1 MTDQDITLG
10 EKIQSEK
17 GGQDGHRDRAAVA
30 ADIDNSLLRDR
41 HWLKRQ
47 WRSWKRLSGKERTHF
62 YKRLES
68 SVAATER
75 RRSQTIRLNWN
86 ESLPVVHKK
95 DDIASLISSHQV
107 VIIAGETGSGKTTQ
121 LPKICLDLG
130 LGIHGLIGHTQ
141 PRRLAARSVA
151 TRIAE
156 ELETELG
163 SQVGYQVRFTD
174 QVSDQT
180 RVKLMTDGILLA
192 EIQNDK
198 FLNNYDTIIIDEAH
212 ERSLNI
218 DFLLGYLKLL
228 LPKRPDLKL
237 IITSAT
243 IDVDRFANHFAN
255 EKGERAQ
262 VIEVSG
268 RTYPVEVLYRPL
280 ADLEVDAKD
289 SDERQLQGIYQA
301 LGEIDALEREGFGHR
316 LGDVLIFLP
325 GERDIRETA
334 HFLREKCLRDQK
346 LRDTEILPLYAR
358 LSNAEQNRI
367 FQTHA
372 GRRVI
377 LSTNVAETSLTVP
390 GIHYVIDPG
399 TARISRYSVRGKVQR
414 LPIEAV
420 SQASANQR
428 KGRCGRVAEGICIR
442 LYDESDFYGRPE
454 FTDAEILR
462 TNLAA
467 VILQMLKLGLGD
479 VTRFPFVDCPDNSA
493 INDGYKL
500 LQELGA
506 VDQDNH
512 LTRAGRQLATLPVD
526 PRLGRML
533 LAAHD
538 NNALDEVLIIT
549 SALSVQDPRER
560 PAEKKQASDQAHR
573 EFYHDDSDFLSYVN
587 LWRWYES
594 QRQESSSGQI
604 RKLCKKHFLSYMR
617 MREWKDMHRQ
627 LALVCKDLK
636 LRLNQEEA
644 SYIDVHKAL
653 LTGLLSHLGNK
664 TEEADYLGAR
674 NRKFWVF
681 PGSGQ
686 FKRKPKWVMTAE
698 LVETTKLYARTIAKI
713 EPSWIEPL
721 AEHLIKRNW
730 FEPHWEKKQARAV
743 AYEQATLYGL
753 VIYSRRKIHYGTIDP
768 VVSRELLIREGLVAG
783 HYISKAKYF
792 HHNQLLIQEVEEL
805 EAKSRRQDI
814 LADPET
820 LFAFYDER
828 IPSDVV
834 NGAGFEAWRKK
845 AEQDDAQVL
854 FLTREYL
861 MQRDTGHITANQYP
875 DRLKHE
881 GMELPLSYHFSPGEE
896 ADGVT
901 ISVPV
906 SLLQQLPKH
915 RPEWLVPGMLEEKII
930 ALIRSLPKQVRKN
943 FVPVP
948 DYSKAAL
955 EGLNACNDS
964 LTELLGVKLFRM
976 TGVRVPE
983 DAWKP
988 ETLDR
993 HLQMNIRVLN
1003 DDGKVLGQGRDL
1015 SRLRENFADK
1025 AQSSLRDMTDRGMEQ
1040 SGITSW
1046 TFGELPEE
1054 IRQTRGGLLFRS
1066 FPALVD
1072 EKTAVALRL
1081 FDSPELARQEMSWGM
1096 ARLLR
1101 LALAEPM
1108 RATLKQMKSLNR
1120 ITLLAVNAVPK
1131 AALFEDIELFIV
1143 RHVFLANDAEW
1154 PRNEQEFR
1162 TLVAKHKAD
1171 LAPFAE
1177 KLDKQLLDIFT
1188 VLNGIQKRLKGK
1200 LSFEVALS
1208 MSDIQTQLGRLIY
1221 KGFLRDTPLEWLE
1234 QFPRYLAAVEQRL
1247 DKLGSN
1253 YNRDRVHVEELQQ
1266 LHDKWQARREALARQ
1281 NLVDEVL
1288 WQYRWMLEEYRVSL
1302 FAQSLKTR
1310 MPVSDKRLR
1319 KLWEEVR
1326 VP

>member
-1 MTDQDITLG
+1 MTDQDTRA
-10 EKIQSEK
+10 QS
-17 GGQDGHRDRAAVA
+17 GQEENRKDKATVVA
-30 ADIDNSLLRDR
+30 EINDSLLRDR

-47 WRSWKRLSGKERTHF
+47 WNNWKRLSGKDRGRF
-62 YKRLES
+62 YHRLDK
-68 SVAATER
+68 SVAQVQLR
-75 RRSQTIRLNWN
+75 REQAVKLNWD
-86 ESLPVVHKK
+86 EALPVTQKK
-95 DDIASLISSHQV
+95 NDIAKLIAEHQV
-107 VIIAGETGSGKTTQ
+107 VIVAGETGSGKTTQ
-121 LPKICLDLG
+121 LPKICLALG
-130 LGIHGLIGHTQ
+130 LGVHGLIGHTQ

-151 TRIAE
+151 SRIAE

-163 SQVGYQVRFTD
+163 SLVGYQVRFTD

-192 EIQNDK
+192 EIQNDR
-198 FLNNYDTIIIDEAH
+198 FLNGYDTIIIDEAH

-218 DFLLGYLKLL
+218 DFLMGYLKLL
-228 LPKRPDLKL
+228 LPKRPDLKV

-243 IDVDRFANHFAN
+243 IDVDRFSNHFSNA
-255 EKGERAQ
+255 KGVPAP

-268 RTYPVEVLYRPL
+268 RTYPVETLYRPL
-280 ADLEVDAKD
+280 ADLDVDAKD

-301 LGEIDALEREGFGHR
+301 LEEIENLERDGFGHR
-316 LGDVLIFLP
+316 LGDVLVFLP

-334 HFLREKCLRDQK
+334 KFLRDQK

-367 FQTHA
+367 FQSHA

-399 TARISRYSVRGKVQR
+399 TARISRYSVRNKVQR
-414 LPIEAV
+414 LPVEAV

-442 LYDESDFYGRPE
+442 LYDEQDFLGRPE

-479 VTRFPFVDCPDNSA
+479 VTKFPFVDRPDNRA

-506 VDQDNH
+506 VDKDH
-512 LTRAGRQLATLPVD
+512 RLTRVGRHLSVLPTD

-538 NNALDEVLIIT
+538 TNALDEVLIIA

-560 PAEKKQASDQAHR
+560 PAEKQQASDQAHR
-573 EFYHDDSDFLSYVN
+573 EFYHDDSDFMTFVN
-587 LWRWYES
+587 LWRWYEE
-594 QRQESSSGQI
+594 QRQELTANQL
-604 RKLCKKHFLSYMR
+604 RKLCKKHFLSYLR

-627 LALVCKDLK
+627 LALVCKELK
-636 LRLNQEEA
+636 LRHNLEEA

-653 LTGLLSHLGNK
+653 LPGLLSHLGNK

-686 FKRKPKWVMTAE
+686 FKRKPKWVMVAE
-698 LVETTKLYARTIAKI
+698 LVETSKLYARTVAKI
-713 EPSWIEPL
+713 EPSWIEPV
-721 AEHLIKRNW
+721 AGHLIKRNW

-743 AYEQATLYGL
+743 AYEQATVYGL
-753 VIYSRRKIHYGTIDP
+753 VIYSRRKVHYGTIDP

-783 HYISKAKYF
+783 HYISKAPFFK
-792 HHNQLLIQEVEEL
+792 HNLSLIQEVEEL

-828 IPSDVV
+828 IPADVV

-854 FLTREYL
+854 FLTKEYL
-861 MQRDTGHITANQYP
+861 MQRDAGHITANQYP
-875 DRLKHE
+875 DRFRHE
-881 GMELPLSYHFSPGEE
+881 GMELPLTYHFAPGEDD
-896 ADGVT
+896 DGVT
-901 ISVPV
+901 VSVPV
-906 SLLQQLPKH
+906 SLLQQLPKN
-915 RPEWLVPGMLEEKII
+915 RLEWLVPGMLKEKVI

-948 DYSKAAL
+948 DYSAAAM
-955 EGLNACNDS
+955 EGLNACNEP

-976 TGVRVPE
+976 TGTRIPE

-988 ETLDR
+988 ETLDN
-993 HLQMNIRVLN
+993 HLLMNIRVVN

-1015 SRLRENFADK
+1015 TRLREKFADQ
-1025 AQSSLRDMTDRGMEQ
+1025 AQSSLRDMTDRGLEE

-1046 TFGELPEE
+1046 TIGELPEE

-1081 FDSPELARQEMSWGM
+1081 FDSPELAKQEMTWGV
-1096 ARLLR
+1096 ARLIR
-1101 LALAEPM
+1101 LSMAEQM
-1108 RATLKQMKSLNR
+1108 RFMLKQMKNLNR
-1120 ITLLAVNAVPK
+1120 ITVLGVNTVPK
-1131 AALFEDIELFIV
+1131 AALLDDIELYAV
-1143 RHVFLANDAEW
+1143 RNVFLKDEAEW
-1154 PRNEQEFR
+1154 PRNEQAFR
-1162 TLVAKHKAD
+1162 QLIAEHKAD
-1171 LAPFAE
+1171 LVPFAE
-1177 KLDKQLLDIFT
+1177 KLDKLLLDTFT
-1188 VLNGIQKRLKGK
+1188 ALNAVQKRLKGK
-1200 LSFEVALS
+1200 LSFQVALS
-1208 MSDIQTQLGRLIY
+1208 MSDIQAQIGRLVY

-1234 QFPRYLAAVEQRL
+1234 QFPRYLAGIEQRL
-1247 DKLGSN
+1247 DKLGAN
-1253 YNRDRVHVEELQQ
+1253 YNRDRVYVEELQN
-1266 LHDKWQARREALARQ
+1266 LHEQWQKRREALEKQ
-1281 NLVDEVL
+1281 NIVDDAL

-1310 MPVSDKRLR
+1310 MQVSDKRLR
-1319 KLWEEVR
+1319 KAWEEVR